1 MRLSALSAMAGIC
14 LAVPAG
20 AQTRVVT
27 GEFGILGEWDLT
39 ASLTKQTDGQWAG
52 PVQLKHVGY
61 CTVEGPEEKTGA
73 LQLRLAEMR
82 GRINGTML
90 IDGVACTFSAHLKEG
105 YDGTL
110 RCPDRRDVPMTLT
123 LD

>member
-1 MRLSALSAMAGIC
+1 MRLAALCATAVIFLAGP
-14 LAVPAG
+14 AV
-20 AQTRVVT
+20 AQTRAVA
-27 GEFGILGEWDLT
+27 GQFGILGEWDLT

-52 PVQLKHVGY
+52 PVLLKHLGY
-61 CTVEGPEEKTGA
+61 CTVAGPEEKTGA

-82 GRINGTML
+82 GRINGTIF
-90 IDGVACTFSAHLKEG
+90 IDGVACTFSAHLKDG

-123 LD
+123 VD